1 MVMATTDWSQEMT
14 EAWKATR
21 GLIVHT
27 LAGGGCVQDVD
38 DVLQKTWIAAN
49 ASLGSFDPE
58 KGAFAH
64 WIKGVARKQA
74 LRHMSGEA
82 YRSKAVGAAE
92 AAAASDAVTPYD
104 VTGTD
109 PGLLVM
115 EQLDAIRRVSQVMVV
130 LRQVVGEVPVLLERS
145 MHLVLDYDGDVP
157 AAARGLE
164 VRQEAL
170 RDSHRNILDLAQ
182 VIDKALSEHWA
193 RANEGRAQAPVTT
206 RDLLGCLPAADAE
219 HRQWITAMVKAV
231 MACGGFE
238 CVTATALAEATGWSV
253 TYCRHGLARTQRL
266 LSVALSVIRTGTV
279 AAD

>member
-1 MVMATTDWSQEMT
+1 MVAATMGWSEEMT

-49 ASLGSFDPE
+49 SSLASFDAE
-58 KGAFAH
+58 KGTFAH

-74 LRHMSGEA
+74 LRHMTGEA
-82 YRSKAVGAAE
+82 YRSKATSAAE

-104 VTGTD
+104 VIGTD

-130 LRQVVGEVPVLLERS
+130 LRQVVGDVPVLLERS
-145 MHLVLDYDGDVP
+145 MHLVLECDGDVP
-157 AAARGLE
+157 RAARALD

-182 VIDKALSEHWA
+182 VIDKALTGHWA
-193 RANEGRAQAPVTT
+193 RSNAGRADAPVTT
-206 RDLLGCLPAADAE
+206 RDLLECLPADDAE

-266 LSVALSVIRTGTV
+266 LSVALSVIRTGAV
-279 AAD
+279 ATD

>member
-1 MVMATTDWSQEMT
+1 MVAATVGWSEEMT
-14 EAWKATR
+14 QAWKATR

-38 DVLQKTWIAAN
+38 DVLQKTWLAAN
-49 ASLGSFDPE
+49 SSLSSFDPE
-58 KGAFAH
+58 KGTFAH

-74 LRHMSGEA
+74 LRHMAGEA
-82 YRSKAVGAAE
+82 HRSKATSAAE
-92 AAAASDAVTPYD
+92 SAAASDAVTPYD
-104 VTGTD
+104 VIGAD

-130 LRQVVGEVPVLLERS
+130 LRQVVGDVPVLLERS
-145 MHLVLDYDGDVP
+145 MHLVLDCDGDVP
-157 AAARGLE
+157 AAARSLD

-182 VIDKALSEHWA
+182 VIDKALHAHWM
-193 RANEGRAQAPVTT
+193 RRSEGRTQEPVTA

-231 MACGGFE
+231 VACGGFE

>member
-1 MVMATTDWSQEMT
+1 MVMATTGWSQEMT

-193 RANEGRAQAPVTT
+193 RA
-206 RDLLGCLPAADAE
+206 
-219 HRQWITAMVKAV
+219 
-231 MACGGFE
+231 
-238 CVTATALAEATGWSV
+238 
-253 TYCRHGLARTQRL
+253 QRL